1 MPLEADTWE
10 KSQWV
15 TERVVGRSEVDGTT
29 DSAGT
34 DVWLVRNKGTGAV
47 RVVKGYYVGAPK
59 PSDGDEDDKESGIGA
74 VSANEAATQKP
85 RRLRFRRD
93 EEEWK
98 DLLQTL
104 YNMNNPFLV
113 ARLGW
118 FKNGD
123 YLYVVSDFCQ
133 GGELLTH
140 FREVATRPPGTVPVD
155 LAAEFAAQIVV
166 ALDRLHSHRIVYR
179 DLRPGTILLDARG
192 SVRLSGIS
200 LMKRIQGGTNE
211 QCGHLQYAAPE
222 IYEDDQA
229 YTFSVDWWSLGIVLF
244 EMLEGYPPFF
254 GDTVAAL
261 QKSIASGVC
270 YPSTFSE
277 RTVDL
282 LSSLLTVDAGKRL
295 GSHTARGVVDIKQ
308 HSFFAAVD
316 WDNLIPSSIA
326 ESMSF
331 DSLTDTRFFDTY
343 PTFDDPHLLP
353 APTET

>member
-229 YTFSVDWWSLGIVLF
+229 YTFSVDWWSLG
-244 EMLEGYPPFF
+244 
-254 GDTVAAL
+254 
-261 QKSIASGVC
+261 
-270 YPSTFSE
+270 
-277 RTVDL
+277 
-282 LSSLLTVDAGKRL
+282 KRL